1 MKTGDTI
8 FIGQYLFTGSET
20 TSVWLEVKHSDPSS
34 NDLTKRFDLRNS
46 HGKIIAWRNKMVLGF
61 WASFCYWPYNHIM
74 DQGHHLVKVRNHNG
88 FVTSHIDVIYV
99 DFNNA
104 GN

>member
-34 NDLTKRFDLRNS
+34 NDLTKRSDLRNS
-46 HGKIIAWRNKMVLGF
+46 HGKFIAW
-61 WASFCYWPYNHIM
+61 
-74 DQGHHLVKVRNHNG
+74 
-88 FVTSHIDVIYV
+88 
-99 DFNNA
+99 
-104 GN
+104 